1 MFAFRVCS
9 EFLVS
14 ALFKLGILWG
24 LVVYIG
30 VFDFGVSG
38 VFFVG
43 FYPHPPNAL
52 NPNP

>member
-1 MFAFRVCS
+1 MFAFRVCG

-38 VFFVG
+38 VFLWVFT
-43 FYPHPPNAL
+43 PTPPT
-52 NPNP
+52 P